1 MEDGAFRTP
10 QAATERESAVGV
22 GEDHVSGAHALI
34 TARDVLCGEDASH
47 FAREPQCLVDVVDHL
62 VHDDAAADGFVG
74 EPGLHRHRTGALEAQ
89 NSKLAESASI
99 NSTAKRLVLR
109 EEPHNVR
116 GEKNQAS
123 LASVFRHARRL
134 ARGERERLLAQ
145 HVRAVIERGVHVLGM
160 RRGWGA
166 HVNDV
171 DRPEETLERVV
182 DRDGR
187 ELGGEVFRS
196 LTAEHVDV
204 GTEGPPAAGV
214 GTGNSS
220 GSHDAHA
227 RVRLRVESHL
237 SILSSDTEP

>member
-1 MEDGAFRTP
+1 M
-10 QAATERESAVGV
+10 
-22 GEDHVSGAHALI
+22 SGAHALV
-34 TARDVLCGEDASH
+34 TARDVLCGENARH
-47 FAREPQCLVDVVDHL
+47 LAREPQCLVDVVDHL
-62 VHDDAAADGFVG
+62 VHDDAAADGLVG
-74 EPGLHRHRTGALEAQ
+74 EPGLHGHRTGALEA
-89 NSKLAESASI
+89 KHGELAEAAGVDG
-99 NSTAKRLVLR
+99 TAKRLVLR

-123 LASVFRHARRL
+123 LARVFRHALSL
-134 ARGERERLLAQ
+134 ARGEGERLLAQ

-160 RRGWGA
+160 RRGRGA

-171 DRPEETLERVV
+171 DRPEEAVERVV

-187 ELGGEVFRS
+187 ELGGEIFRS